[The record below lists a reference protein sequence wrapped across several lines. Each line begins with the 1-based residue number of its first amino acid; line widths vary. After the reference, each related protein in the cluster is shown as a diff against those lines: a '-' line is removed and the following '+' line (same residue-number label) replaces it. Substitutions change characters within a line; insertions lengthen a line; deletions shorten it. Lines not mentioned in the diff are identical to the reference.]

1 MLKIIEKTKIWFAA
15 SLIII
20 IIGLGFIITKGFN
33 FGIDFKGG
41 TQVVIDIGKDFDK
54 FEVEEII
61 KNYANDVTTNKVDGN
76 QIEIKSNNLD
86 SNKVSEMFKE
96 IKDTYSLED
105 SALISQDEIGATIG
119 KELAKKSV
127 IALIISTLAILI
139 YVAIRFEFKFGSAAV
154 LALIH
159 DVLIT
164 VSVYAIFQ
172 IPINTPFIAAI
183 LSIVGYSINDTIVIF
198 DRIRENQKKMRGVTP
213 TELANVSITQT
224 IKRSINTS
232 LTTVITISCVYAF
245 VPSIRDFAF
254 PLLLGIICGA
264 YSSIFIASPLWVIF
278 KNKGKHNTVK
288 LKK

>member
-20 IIGLGFIITKGFN
+20 IIGLGFIVTKGFN

>member
-20 IIGLGFIITKGFN
+20 IIGLGFIVTKGFN

-86 SNKVSEMFKE
+86 SSKVSEMFKE

>member
-20 IIGLGFIITKGFN
+20 IIGLGFIVTKGFN

-86 SNKVSEMFKE
+86 SSKVSEMFKE

-105 SALISQDEIGATIG
+105 SALISQDEIGPTIG

-224 IKRSINTS
+224 MKRSINTS

-245 VPSIRDFAF
+245 VPSIREFAF